1 MNTSFNSVSALS
13 QPYSYSF
20 SSEKNNT
27 KIIND
32 LSQTSDVIPV
42 PDQNELKHDELI
54 CLDYALCGDVGNPS
68 KPYCQFYKPAN
79 YSDDD
84 PIYVAKLYPWDDSE
98 PIIREI
104 HLIDPVHTF
113 LYTFDCGI
121 LNNGSHQFIFRTT
134 SHNCLWNTV
143 TRVHNF

>member
-1 MNTSFNSVSALS
+1 MLYHNHIHTHFLRK
-13 QPYSYSF
+13 
-20 SSEKNNT
+20 KNNT

-32 LSQTSDVIPV
+32 LSQTSDVTPV

-54 CLDYALCGDVGNPS
+54 CLDYALCGDVGN
-68 KPYCQFYKPAN
+68 
-79 YSDDD
+79 
-84 PIYVAKLYPWDDSE
+84 
-98 PIIREI
+98 
-104 HLIDPVHTF
+104 PVHTF

-134 SHNCLWNTV
+134 SHNRPWNTV